1 MPLMEGKKATGFEDY
16 VGITATNDL
25 KISIVND
32 ARELYGK
39 TTATRPAYNAVPVG
53 TVFVVVADP
62 LVVYM
67 TDGTAWV
74 EV

>member
-1 MPLMEGKKATGFEDY
+1 MALMEGRKSTGFQDF

-32 ARELYGK
+32 DRELYGK
-39 TTATRPAYNAVPVG
+39 TTATRPAYTAVPVG

-62 LVVYM
+62 LVIYM
-67 TDGTAWV
+67 NDGTAWV